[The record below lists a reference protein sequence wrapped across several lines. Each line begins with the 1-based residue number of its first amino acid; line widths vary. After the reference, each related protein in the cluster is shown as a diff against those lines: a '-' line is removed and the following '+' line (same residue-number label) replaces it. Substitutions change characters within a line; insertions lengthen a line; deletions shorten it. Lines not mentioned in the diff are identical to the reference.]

1 MLEILKAAI
10 AARSNV
16 FMVSNLWLSFG
27 ICRATSQTACPLG
40 HLGRARQNSQGLP
53 AEAGARGEMRQDTE
67 PNRSSTRQGMQY
79 LPSAAGLL
87 RPHAARVRLAQFGHG
102 TAVPLLS
109 WTGVLAFVLAA
120 RGPSHLARCLHQML
134 IAVTDDNSR
143 LVYQSDDISSPMV
156 ISIARQI
163 IRWHGVPCEM

>member
-27 ICRATSQTACPLG
+27 IGRATSQTAWPLG
-40 HLGRARQNSQGLP
+40 RLRGARRKSQGLP
-53 AEAGARGEMRQDTE
+53 AEAGGRGEMRSDTA
-67 PNRSSTRQGMQY
+67 PNRSSTPQGMRY

-87 RPHAARVRLAQFGHG
+87 RPRAARVRLAQLGHG
-102 TAVPLLS
+102 ATVPLLS

-134 IAVTDDNSR
+134 MAVTDDNSR

-156 ISIARQI
+156 TFIVRQI
-163 IRWHGVPCEM
+163 VRWHGVPCEM